1 MAVGPKCMKGLRK
14 LRPRVELHFPL
25 EEDAEKR
32 GYRAETTRP
41 LRLGNDACVVRSVL
55 SRKR

>member
-1 MAVGPKCMKGLRK
+1 MKGLRK

-25 EEDAEKR
+25 EEDAERR

-55 SRKR
+55 SWKR